1 MLLIKGGIIVSS
13 LKKKIMLI
21 DLICLFISTFFFLYI
36 APSVEVRQRL
46 LYIIPQVAMCAVIVF
61 ASRTLFGVY
70 REYFPDADGK
80 NLTRMYLQLVIADAI
95 ACVVYYLV
103 QIPLPHPMRITL
115 LRVVCVIVFNLIE
128 AIVCR
133 LCYHTGFA
141 LKEDDR
147 KILEA
152 VAQSG
157 RTTEEIIVFLKS
169 KKP

>member
-1 MLLIKGGIIVSS
+1 MSQ

-21 DLICLFISTFFFLYI
+21 DLVCLAVSAFFFLYI

-115 LRVVCVIVFNLIE
+115 LRLVCVIVFNLIE

-147 KILEA
+147 KILDA
-152 VAQSG
+152 VAKSG
-157 RTTEEIIVFLKS
+157 KSVDEIIALIEKGF
-169 KKP
+169 

>member
-1 MLLIKGGIIVSS
+1 MSQ

-21 DLICLFISTFFFLYI
+21 DLVCLAVSAFFFLYI

-46 LYIIPQVAMCAVIVF
+46 LYIIPQVILCAVIVF
-61 ASRTLFGVY
+61 ASRMLFGVY

-80 NLTRMYLQLVIADAI
+80 NLTRMYLQLVIADAV

-115 LRVVCVIVFNLIE
+115 LRLVCVIVFNLIE

-147 KILEA
+147 KILDA
-152 VAQSG
+152 VAKSG
-157 RTTEEIIVFLKS
+157 KSVDEIIALIEKGS
-169 KKP
+169 

>member
-1 MLLIKGGIIVSS
+1 MLQYKGGIVVSS

-21 DLICLFISTFFFLYI
+21 DLVCLAVSAFFFLYI

-61 ASRTLFGVY
+61 ASRTVFGVY

-80 NLTRMYLQLVIADAI
+80 NLTRMYLQLVIADAV

-115 LRVVCVIVFNLIE
+115 LRLVCVIVFNLIE

-133 LCYHTGFA
+133 LCYNTGFA

-152 VAQSG
+152 VAKSG
-157 RTTEEIIVFLKS
+157 KSVDEIIALIEK
-169 KKP
+169 

>member
-1 MLLIKGGIIVSS
+1 MSQ

-21 DLICLFISTFFFLYI
+21 DLVCLAVSTFFFLYI

-46 LYIIPQVAMCAVIVF
+46 LYIIPQTAMCAVIVF
-61 ASRTLFGVY
+61 ASRTLLGVY

-115 LRVVCVIVFNLIE
+115 LRLVCVIVFNLIE

-133 LCYHTGFA
+133 LCFQAGFA

-147 KILEA
+147 KILAA
-152 VAQSG
+152 VAKSG
-157 RTTEEIIVFLKS
+157 KSVDEVLEFLEK
-169 KKP
+169 